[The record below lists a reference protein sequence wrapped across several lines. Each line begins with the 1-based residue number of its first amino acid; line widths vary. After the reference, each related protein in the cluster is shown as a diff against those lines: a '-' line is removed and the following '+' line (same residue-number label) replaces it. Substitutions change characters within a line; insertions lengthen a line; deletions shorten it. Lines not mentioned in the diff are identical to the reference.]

1 MFGYTAPCEIDVKI
15 QKVEN
20 RKNGQI
26 KDKQGN
32 IYKAP
37 VFMVSHCVPLGR
49 VEFSA
54 SDNKLEQP
62 FLTLGPFQL

>member
-26 KDKQGN
+26 KDKQGQV
-32 IYKAP
+32 YKAP
-37 VFMVSHCVPLGR
+37 VFMVSDCVPLGAKN
-49 VEFSA
+49 SPCQTL
-54 SDNKLEQP
+54 SSSSH
-62 FLTLGPFQL
+62 FLTPVFEL